1 MAEITI
7 RVSRS
12 ALKVA
17 GFVVAGIVLALV
29 FFTLWSW
36 GVFVPKYQLRGYVPE
51 MTGLDAH
58 TQVRLDG
65 ILVGSVSAIKLASES
80 TSPERS
86 VELVLRIDRY
96 QDAIRSDSVA
106 TIVADGLLGPRYVS
120 IRRGFKGSAIGPN
133 GEIQFVPAQEVSFK
147 DVIDSVAKTVNCS
160 QGQKNSAEDKT
171 PSRPPVPAIPSH

>member
-1 MAEITI
+1 
-7 RVSRS
+7 
-12 ALKVA
+12 
-17 GFVVAGIVLALV
+17 
-29 FFTLWSW
+29 
-36 GVFVPKYQLRGYVPE
+36 

-65 ILVGSVSAIKLASES
+65 ILVGSVSAIKLASEA
-80 TSPERS
+80 TSPERN

-120 IRRGFKGSAIGPN
+120 IRRGFKGSAIVPN

-147 DVIDSVAKTVNCS
+147 EVIDSVAKTVNCS
-160 QGQKNSAEDKT
+160 QVQKTQQKIKLHHVLRSLPHPLIKKASPTLSTVSA
-171 PSRPPVPAIPSH
+171 